1 MTAGRAI
8 AVMGAGSWGTA
19 FAMVLAD
26 AGNRVT
32 IWARRPEVAE
42 QIRRTGHNPDYLR
55 ETDLPAGLTAT
66 ADPEAALAGADAVVL
81 AVPAQQLRTNLAR
94 WRLPAGAD
102 VISLAKGVEIGTLLT
117 MSQVIAESGI
127 DPDRILVVSGPNLA
141 DEIAARQPATT
152 VVSCRDHEA
161 ATRFQ
166 QACRTAYFRPYTNT
180 DVIGCEIGGATK
192 NAIALAVGMGIGRG
206 YGANAMASLITRG
219 LAEATRLGESLGAD
233 PHTFAG
239 LAGLGDLVATCMS
252 PLSRNRT
259 FGECLGRGMTVAQAT
274 EASRGVAEGVRS
286 SVSILELAGHQEV
299 EMPIVE
305 RVVAVLAGTT
315 SPEEAIATLM
325 ARESKPER

>member
-1 MTAGRAI
+1 MTSGRTI

-32 IWARRPEVAE
+32 LWARRPEVA
-42 QIRRTGHNPDYLR
+42 QHIQRTGRNPDYLR
-55 ETDLPAGLTAT
+55 ETTLPAALSAT
-66 ADPEAALAGADAVVL
+66 ADAASALANADAVVL
-81 AVPAQQLRTNLAR
+81 AVPAQQLRSNLAG
-94 WRLPAGAD
+94 WRVPAGAD
-102 VISLAKGVEIGTLLT
+102 VVSLAKGVEVGTLRT

-141 DEIAARQPATT
+141 DEIASRQPATT
-152 VVSCRDHEA
+152 VVSCRNHEA
-161 ATRFQ
+161 AMRFQ
-166 QACRTAYFRPYTNT
+166 RACRTQYFRPYTNT

-192 NAIALAVGMGIGRG
+192 NAIALAVGMGMGRG
-206 YGANAMASLITRG
+206 YGANAMAALITRG

-239 LAGLGDLVATCMS
+239 LAGMGDLVATCMS
-252 PLSRNRT
+252 PLSRNRS
-259 FGECLGRGMTVAQAT
+259 FGEFLGRGMSVAEAT

-286 SVSILELAGHQEV
+286 SVSILELSGRQHV

-305 RVVAVLAGTT
+305 RVVAVLAATV

>member
-1 MTAGRAI
+1 MTGGRVI

-32 IWARRPEVAE
+32 MWTRRPEVAE
-42 QIRRTGHNPDYLR
+42 QIRRTGRNPDYLR

-66 ADPEAALAGADAVVL
+66 ADAEAALAGADAVVL
-81 AVPAQQLRTNLAR
+81 AVPSQQLGSNLAR
-94 WRLPAGAD
+94 WRLPGGAE
-102 VISLAKGVEIGTLLT
+102 VISLAKGVEVGTLMT
-117 MSQVIAESGI
+117 MSQVIAGTGI

-141 DEIAARQPATT
+141 DEIAARQPAAT
-152 VVSCRDHEA
+152 VVACRDHDV

-166 QACRTAYFRPYTNT
+166 QACRTSYFRPYTNT

-239 LAGLGDLVATCMS
+239 LAGMGDLVATCMS
-252 PLSRNRT
+252 PLSRNRS
-259 FGECLGRGMTVAQAT
+259 FGEFLGRGLTVTEAT

-286 SVSILELAGHQEV
+286 SVSILELAAREDV

-315 SPEEAIATLM
+315 TPEEAIASLM